1 MPTNITW
8 WKNARV
14 NSNEY
19 NHQTYEDINLKKT
32 KLILDR
38 ANILM
43 TPSTSAKYER
53 ARQMA
58 DIRTTTGSLNLKKK
72 ILDAEPLYNRP
83 LPSPCRSVTTTQAL
97 PTHSWIFC
105 GPVR

>member
-1 MPTNITW
+1 M
-8 WKNARV
+8 
-14 NSNEY
+14 
-19 NHQTYEDINLKKT
+19 
-32 KLILDR
+32 
-38 ANILM
+38 ILM
-43 TPSTSAKYER
+43 TPCTSAKYER

-83 LPSPCRSVTTTQAL
+83 LPSPCRSVTTTEAL

-105 GPVR
+105 GTVR